1 MPETRTSKI
10 RVLIVDDEHPARERL
25 RQLLSSVDDLEVV
38 GEAEDGQEALEKIQD
53 LKPDLVFLDIQMPV
67 STGLEVAASLPS
79 PAPKIIFC
87 TAYDQFAIDAFDL
100 HAVDYLLKPI
110 TRARLVRAVERARE
124 SAPED
129 ADRILDDL
137 TREPVGGT
145 NRFLAKR
152 GTKFR
157 VVAAADV
164 QYFASEEGLTKLCT
178 AKDEF
183 WMQPTLAVLE
193 RRLDPSSFLRISRA
207 AIVSLDAVHEVVPLV
222 GGYGQVT
229 LKDGT
234 RLEVSRRRLKE
245 LLQKLEGV

>member
-157 VVAAADV
+157 VAAAADV